1 MHKKKKLKMALQNT
15 LIQAV
20 KLAVK
25 GLLKMENLMVIG
37 KLIMKMAL

>member
-1 MHKKKKLKMALQNT
+1 MHKNKKLKMALQNT